1 MLDLVNALPAKM
13 RQKVLS
19 KEAYES
25 SDDEEAGEGEETSG
39 WGKKKAAYYSADT
52 TDLEI
57 GQDIEDAKDEEEA
70 AMVRS
75 MVFTSFLFHNSAQE
89 LRKKTLARMQEDDY
103 FDDLGVETFMPDK
116 SKKSK
121 DKLGQDL
128 EELTLG
134 SAEKVRDL

>member
-1 MLDLVNALPAKM
+1 MPYPSPTSLFTVSQEDFEDEDAAQEEDDGEEDDDEAEGDLHDLVNALPAKM

-25 SDDEEAGEGEETSG
+25 SDDEEGGDDTEDSAG

-70 AMVRS
+70 AMVRLIL
-75 MVFTSFLFHNSAQE
+75 LFHPPLPWA
-89 LRKKTLARMQEDDY
+89 
-103 FDDLGVETFMPDK
+103 
-116 SKKSK
+116 
-121 DKLGQDL
+121 
-128 EELTLG
+128 
-134 SAEKVRDL
+134 